1 MTLDRYP
8 PAESSLIES
17 VSFEHEGRAYRGE
30 KGYLAWEPDR
40 GFHIEARMS
49 LVGGEPFSVI
59 PLPAGPRDA
68 TRLTVTLELPDGQRA
83 IGRDVPFAW
92 DYALHSSNRLV
103 IDSDTLEFRGHS
115 DHPGQT
121 TEWKGAALYTF
132 PTGVLLPHLIER
144 VTTFPLSKVRGT
156 DYETGI
162 DAQSSEEEVSFVAH
176 RAEGDR
182 LKVHWVLPQSTWAAD
197 QAWSWPEALGLA
209 LRLVYGHTAPLLWR
223 EMKDQSGA
231 RAEVC
236 KKRHSHSLWFLPHP
250 YPDEDH
256 VRLLRKVASFLARRD
271 GKAATCGNIIG
282 QMTEAARQQTYPA
295 TELLLA
301 TILEATLRHVLNE
314 PFRDRRRGGKPLS
327 IQNRMTALIREH
339 LTSDW
344 KSVCEH
350 AVAVQDRLRQRNA
363 HPDWTNSDPSVKPWT
378 LPDVRIADL
387 RFLAEFYRGV
397 VFALA
402 GLKEVSLG
410 RLQMLAARDPSE
422 AEGNAGT
429 D

>member
-30 KGYLAWEPDR
+30 KGYLTWEPDR

-49 LVGGEPFSVI
+49 LVRGEPFSVI
-59 PLPAGPRDA
+59 RPPAGPREG
-68 TRLTVTLELPDGQRA
+68 TRLTVTMELPDGQRA
-83 IGRDVPFAW
+83 IGRDVPLVW

-103 IDSDTLEFRGHS
+103 IDSDTLEFQAHS
-115 DHPGQT
+115 DRPGQT
-121 TEWKGAALYTF
+121 AEWKGAALYTF
-132 PTGVLLPHLIER
+132 PTGVPLPHLIER

-162 DAQSSEEEVSFVAH
+162 DAQSSDGEASFVAH
-176 RAEGDR
+176 RAESDR
-182 LKVHWVLPQSTWAAD
+182 LKVHWVLPGSTWAAD
-197 QAWSWPEALGLA
+197 QAWLWPEALGLA
-209 LRLVYGHTAPLLWR
+209 LRLVYGYTAPLLWR
-223 EMKDQSGA
+223 EMKGQSDV
-231 RAEVC
+231 RTETC
-236 KKRHSHSLWFLPHP
+236 RRSLPRWLWFLPCQ
-250 YPDEDH
+250 YPLEDH
-256 VRLLRKVASFLARRD
+256 VRLLQKASSYLARRD
-271 GKAATCGNIIG
+271 GNAATCWNIIG
-282 QMTEAARQQTYPA
+282 QMTESAKQQTYPA

-301 TILEATLRHVLNE
+301 IVMEAMFRHVLNK
-314 PFRDRRRGGKPLS
+314 PFRCQRKGNSINIQDRMPEF
-327 IQNRMTALIREH
+327 MREH

-344 KSVCEH
+344 ERVCDH
-350 AVAVQDRLRQRNA
+350 AVVVQARLRQRNA
-363 HPDWTNSDPSVKPWT
+363 HPDWMNSDPSVKPWT

-387 RFLAEFYRGV
+387 GFLAEFYRGV

-402 GLKEVSLG
+402 GLKEASLG
-410 RLQMLAARDPSE
+410 RLQMRAAHDLAE